1 MVPLLVLI
9 AAVAGIVIFSEGLRV
24 VDTVGMLIS
33 GAAAGA
39 ALAALAAARRRKR

>member
-9 AAVAGIVIFSEGLRV
+9 AAVVGIVIFSQGLSV
-24 VDTVGMLIS
+24 VDTIGMLVS

-39 ALAALAAARRRKR
+39 ALAALAASRRRK